1 MYLRT
6 RDQEL
11 FSANGTKRHFTI
23 SSGGVV
29 TPVTLENG
37 SYKSLDRHMEDVVGN
52 HDAVNAAISSK
63 DWREGGIVNGSTVR
77 GAGTKY
83 CLEYINWPCTLFQTL
98 ILSHLPVTGV
108 PSDMEVAVEAASRT
122 NPSNPSVNLPVS
134 IFELKDIPRMLQR
147 KAKKQKGNSVLEGTF
162 GYEPIIR
169 DFQHALLAVNSIE
182 SRIATLRML
191 GKGKLSRTRTIF
203 SGFNSSLNT
212 SGVLVD
218 YHARGSI
225 YADRIVHNT
234 RVSKQGTVS
243 WRPSYNISQL
253 TEKELWKQAVRLIYG
268 LDPQALWSDVY
279 QVLPWSWLIDYFSNL
294 GDLMSLTNNSVASL
308 GAPVAVSTVTESTW
322 TASNY
327 RFTSLPEPTVQT
339 FRMTRRDWTR
349 SPVNPIGLVFRVP
362 ILTHGQMSI
371 LANLINSIGPH

>member
-11 FSANGTKRHFTI
+11 FTPNGTKRHYTI
-23 SSGGVV
+23 NSSGVV
-29 TPVTLENG
+29 TPVTLQNG

-52 HDAVNAAISSK
+52 RDVVNGCISSK
-63 DWREGGIVNGSTVR
+63 TWREGGIANGTTVR

-83 CLEYINWPCTLFQTL
+83 YIEYINWPCDHFRTL
-98 ILSHLPVTGV
+98 ILGHLPVTGV
-108 PSDMEVAVEAASRT
+108 PSHQEVATEVASRT
-122 NPSNPSVNLPVS
+122 NPSNASVNLPVS

-147 KAKKQKGNSVLEGTF
+147 KSLKQKGNSVLEGTF
-162 GYEPIIR
+162 GYEPLLR
-169 DFQHALLAVNSIE
+169 DFQGMLHAVNSIE

-203 SGFNSSLNT
+203 SGFASSLNT

-225 YADRIVHNT
+225 YADRVLHTT
-234 RVSKQGTVS
+234 RVSKQGTAS
-243 WRPSYNISQL
+243 WRPTYDISQL

-268 LDPQALWSDVY
+268 LDPQALWSDIY

-308 GAPVAVSTVTESTW
+308 GAPVAVSTVTESTYE
-322 TASNY
+322 ASAF
-327 RFTSLPEPTVQT
+327 RFTSAPPPEVQT

-349 SPVNPIGLVFRVP
+349 DPVNPLGLVFRVP

-371 LANLINSIGPH
+371 LVNLINQIGPH

>member
-11 FSANGTKRHFTI
+11 FSANGTKRFYTI
-23 SSGGVV
+23 TSGGTVI
-29 TPVTLENG
+29 PGTLENG
-37 SYKSLDRHMEDVVGN
+37 SYKSLNRHMEDVVGN
-52 HDAVNAAISSK
+52 RDAVNGCIASK
-63 DWREGGIVNGSTVR
+63 TWREGGIANGTTVR

-83 CLEYINWPCTLFQTL
+83 YIEYINWPLTHFQTL
-98 ILSHLPVTGV
+98 ILGHLPVTGV
-108 PSDMEVAVEAASRT
+108 PSDMAVAVETASRT

-147 KAKKQKGNSVLEGTF
+147 KSLKQKGNSVLEGTF
-162 GYEPIIR
+162 GYEPILR

-203 SGFNSSLNT
+203 SGFNSTLNT
-212 SGVLVD
+212 SGVLLD

-225 YADRIVHNT
+225 YADSILHTT
-234 RVSKQGTVS
+234 RVSKQGTAS
-243 WRPSYNISQL
+243 WRPTYNISQL

-268 LDPQALWSDVY
+268 LDPQALWSDIY

-308 GAPVAVSTVTESTW
+308 GAPVAVTTVTESTY
-322 TASNY
+322 TASNF
-327 RFTSLPEPTVQT
+327 RFTSGPPPEVQT
-339 FRMTRRDWTR
+339 FRMTRRDWQR
-349 SPVNPIGLVFRVP
+349 MPVNPLGLEFRVP